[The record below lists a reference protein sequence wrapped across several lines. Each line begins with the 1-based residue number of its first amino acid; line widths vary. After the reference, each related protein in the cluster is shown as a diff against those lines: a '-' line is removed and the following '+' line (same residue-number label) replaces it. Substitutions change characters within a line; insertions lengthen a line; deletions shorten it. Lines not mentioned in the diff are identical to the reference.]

1 MVFDN
6 NTWLLKT
13 RPNFSKL
20 VCLTERQIWICRL
33 DNFQFLVIGRY
44 TMNGLII
51 KVLSIS
57 IAVVTVVY
65 LIIYKGNTMITKI
78 FSVCIIAAMV
88 IYWIVYERNTRKRKK
103 QELQRDDYL
112 FAKENDLPL
121 QINWNEINDFLSDSG
136 YGVNMPMENWFM
148 MDWAIQPCVEN
159 GIKEGKFSMK
169 GFRVLQALSNDMKH
183 IFYDVRFNYDRG
195 PDIEDKN
202 RKYEAVKKVLDTKYA
217 GLSEEVR
224 KNIYDQ
230 FVKIYERKI

>member
-1 MVFDN
+1 M
-6 NTWLLKT
+6 
-13 RPNFSKL
+13 
-20 VCLTERQIWICRL
+20 
-33 DNFQFLVIGRY
+33 
-44 TMNGLII
+44 
-51 KVLSIS
+51 
-57 IAVVTVVY
+57 
-65 LIIYKGNTMITKI
+65 
-78 FSVCIIAAMV
+78 
-88 IYWIVYERNTRKRKK
+88 
-103 QELQRDDYL
+103 
-112 FAKENDLPL
+112 PL

-148 MDWAIQPCVEN
+148 MDWARQPCVEN

-202 RKYEAVKKVLDTKYA
+202 RKYEAVKKVMDTKYA

>member
-1 MVFDN
+1 
-6 NTWLLKT
+6 
-13 RPNFSKL
+13 
-20 VCLTERQIWICRL
+20 
-33 DNFQFLVIGRY
+33 
-44 TMNGLII
+44 MNGLII
-51 KVLSIS
+51 KVFSIS
-57 IAVVTVVY
+57 IAVVIAVY
-65 LIIYKGNTMITKI
+65 LIIYERNTMITKM
-78 FSVCIIAAMV
+78 FSVCIVVAMV

-103 QELQRDDYL
+103 QELQREDYL

-121 QINWNEINDFLSDSG
+121 HINWNEINVFLLDSE

-148 MDWAIQPCVEN
+148 LDWVRQPCVED

-183 IFYDVRFNYDRG
+183 IFYDVRFYYDRG
-195 PDIEDKN
+195 PDIEDKSS
-202 RKYEAVKKVLDTKYA
+202 KYEAVKKVLDTKYA

>member
-1 MVFDN
+1 
-6 NTWLLKT
+6 
-13 RPNFSKL
+13 
-20 VCLTERQIWICRL
+20 
-33 DNFQFLVIGRY
+33 
-44 TMNGLII
+44 MNGLII

-65 LIIYKGNTMITKI
+65 LIIYQGNTMITKI

-148 MDWAIQPCVEN
+148 MDWARQPCVEN

-202 RKYEAVKKVLDTKYA
+202 RKYAAVKKVLDTKYA